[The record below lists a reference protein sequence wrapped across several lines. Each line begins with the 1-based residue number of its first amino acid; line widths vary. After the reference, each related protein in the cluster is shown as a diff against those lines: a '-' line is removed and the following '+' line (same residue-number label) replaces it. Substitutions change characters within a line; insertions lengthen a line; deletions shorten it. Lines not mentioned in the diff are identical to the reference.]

1 MAAVCETLALL
12 IPPSFVEFWR
22 ERGRDWG
29 PIAAGALFG
38 GGVWIW
44 GDAVATS
51 ATRVPF
57 DRVRVEWWKQGGRR
71 QNDGGGDKQ
80 RKTTRAHPLSQT
92 KPNQTNNNRHQTTK

>member
-57 DRVRVEWWKQGGRR
+57 DRVSVEWWKQGAGDKRGRR
-71 QNDGGGDKQ
+71 
-80 RKTTRAHPLSQT
+80 RRRRRRQT
-92 KPNQTNNNRHQTTK
+92 KKHGKR

>member
-51 ATRVPF
+51 AARVPF
-57 DRVRVEWWKQGGRR
+57 DRVSEAGREMSR
-71 QNDGGGDKQ
+71 ALVPGRLIQ
-80 RKTTRAHPLSQT
+80 RKRE
-92 KPNQTNNNRHQTTK
+92 RE